1 MVIKKQVLKLVN
13 DSKLQK
19 KFKDKCCHLVSY
31 MIGKRAKSGLTQKQ
45 VAEKSG
51 IPLKRIYYIEHGE
64 DKDLRLGDIA
74 AYLHAVGSSSKEY
87 LRESGIQKTLLE
99 KILNKF
105 LHQHKW
111 VETNRVKTQVN
122 GFSEGA
128 SHYVVTIEFKC
139 ETCGDFK
146 VEEYKIKP

>member
-1 MVIKKQVLKLVN
+1 MVIKKQILKLLN

-19 KFKDKCCHLVSY
+19 EFKDKCCHLVSY

-51 IPLKRIYYIEHGE
+51 IPLKRIYYIENGK
-64 DKDLRLGDIA
+64 DKDLRLGDIV
-74 AYLHAVGSSSKEY
+74 AYLHAVGSSIKEY
-87 LRESGIQKTLLE
+87 LRESGIQETLLE

-111 VETNRVKTQVN
+111 VETNRKETKVRFF
-122 GFSEGA
+122 GDI
-128 SHYVVTIEFKC
+128 SHYVITIEFKC

-146 VEEYKIKP
+146 VEKYKIKP